1 MFPSHNALCTKASY
15 TSFIT
20 YHPAA
25 ISMGILWATMAQDM
39 DLSWICCL
47 QTVGSSAAFIYLF
60 STSSMLLVPYSQLFV
75 LSPPSAVKKESL
87 SSMDKEG
94 VDSSES
100 GESLVIG

>member
-1 MFPSHNALCTKASY
+1 MHFTQKLLTPALSHTVL
-15 TSFIT
+15 
-20 YHPAA
+20 
-25 ISMGILWATMAQDM
+25 
-39 DLSWICCL
+39 L
-47 QTVGSSAAFIYLF
+47 QQVWEFFRQPWHKIRI
-60 STSSMLLVPYSQLFV
+60 SSMLLVPDSHVFV

>member
-1 MFPSHNALCTKASY
+1 MHFTQKLLTPALSHTVLLQQVWEFFRQPWHK
-15 TSFIT
+15 IR
-20 YHPAA
+20 
-25 ISMGILWATMAQDM
+25 
-39 DLSWICCL
+39 LS
-47 QTVGSSAAFIYLF
+47 VGSVAFEQWDPAQHLF
-60 STSSMLLVPYSQLFV
+60 LLFSMLLVPDSHVFV

>member
-1 MFPSHNALCTKASY
+1 
-15 TSFIT
+15 
-20 YHPAA
+20 
-25 ISMGILWATMAQDM
+25 MAQDM

-87 SSMDKEG
+87 SSISKEG
-94 VDSSES
+94 NDSSES
-100 GESLVIG
+100 GESLVIGGSFSLLSNNFRAMLLVSDS